1 VFSYNLRFPGQYFD
15 VETGKHYNYFRDY
28 DPGIGRY
35 VESDP
40 IGLKAGSNTFGY
52 VGGNPLRRKD
62 SLGLITFGSGCSS
75 AAQDALGKAEE
86 RVKKKVDESCGGCAA
101 GNTGCIPCKYWEKV
115 RRKLQE
121 TVVSCSSTPSPRGD
135 CAAGDTPGSK
145 IVFYP
150 IGLGS
155 TCGCLQATLLHEM
168 FHNISLGEADHP
180 EINYLEKRCFGTEC
194 GPLDRGYGPFT
205 PPNDPFY

>member
-1 VFSYNLRFPGQYFD
+1 VSHDAG
-15 VETGKHYNYFRDY
+15 HYNYFRDY

-121 TVVSCSSTPSPRGD
+121 TVVSCSSTPSP
-135 CAAGDTPGSK
+135 S
-145 IVFYP
+145 
-150 IGLGS
+150 
-155 TCGCLQATLLHEM
+155 GCLQATLLHEM
-168 FHNISLGEADHP
+168 FHNISLGEADHS